1 MRINIDC
8 NGCYR
13 KVRKALLDIKEL
25 ETHLIE
31 KKQCRVSVCGKFN
44 PRDVAIKVR
53 KKTNRRVEILEVQ
66 ELNINDE
73 QSHEEKPLM
82 IASNT
87 WNLESHQ
94 TQIETCLT
102 FNQFDF
108 SRIMMQALKLLLD
121 SQLWLHVKAKNSEGL
136 TAQEII
142 AKVKGQGLNID
153 MSDEDDTKIKQLETV
168 RGTACPST

>member
-1 MRINIDC
+1 MHLQFCCMVMRINIDC

-13 KVRKALLDIKEL
+13 KVRRALLDIKEL

-102 FNQFDF
+102 C
-108 SRIMMQALKLLLD
+108 
-121 SQLWLHVKAKNSEGL
+121 
-136 TAQEII
+136 TY
-142 AKVKGQGLNID
+142 
-153 MSDEDDTKIKQLETV
+153 
-168 RGTACPST
+168 